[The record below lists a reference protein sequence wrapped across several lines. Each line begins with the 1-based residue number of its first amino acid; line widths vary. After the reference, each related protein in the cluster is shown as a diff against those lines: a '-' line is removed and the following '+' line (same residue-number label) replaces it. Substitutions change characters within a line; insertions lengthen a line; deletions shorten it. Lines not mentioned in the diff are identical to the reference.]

1 LLSSWLTDEAV
12 SLLSDGTIFAA
23 AIWIGWAF
31 LIICRPNF
39 LENLLSAMHKIISAK
54 DIVYT
59 KKCVDYLNAVG
70 IGHFSLSYSRSPFS
84 KFIDVFYEGKRIAT
98 YKRWAEEIYFPTLH
112 TSFKSLCESDF
123 DKYYMPFLLLGCL
136 GAVIHSKLEQLY
148 PDALFHCDFHY
159 DTFRATGKRELY
171 FGLSKFSRF
180 YKMELVIYLPLPPP
194 IPDFSNYDAILRAY
208 HPSLPQEVEIPIS
221 YKLLAEN
228 GVTPEMLALIFL

>member
-1 LLSSWLTDEAV
+1 M
-12 SLLSDGTIFAA
+12 SLLSDGTIIAV
-23 AIWIGWAF
+23 AILIGGAF

-39 LENLLSAMHKIISAK
+39 LENFFSVIPKIISAK
-54 DIVYT
+54 DIAYT
-59 KKCVDYLNAVG
+59 KKCVDYLNAAG
-70 IGHFSLSYSRSPFS
+70 IGHFSLSYSRLPFS
-84 KFIDVFYEGKRIAT
+84 KFIDIFYEGKRIAT
-98 YKRWAEEIYFPTLH
+98 YRRWAEEIYFPTLH
-112 TSFKSLCESDF
+112 IGPKFLCESDF

-148 PDALFHCDFHY
+148 PDALFLCDFHY

-171 FGLSKFSRF
+171 FGLSKFTYF

-221 YKLLAEN
+221 YKLIAEN
-228 GVTPEMLALIFL
+228 GVTPEMLALLFL